1 MKIKINLELEAE
13 ELESLTG
20 LFAEFFASVMLT
32 SNPARLAITVN
43 VTDSDNE
50 DDELQ
55 ECEDC
60 LENVEFVTIED
71 GDFGYTTVV
80 CENCGEDVTELFHE
94 CYEPD
99 EDAEFEIWRDLNDEY
114 GGV

>member
-43 VTDSDNE
+43 VTDSDNK

-71 GDFGYTTVV
+71 GDFSYTTVV

-94 CYEPD
+94 CYELD